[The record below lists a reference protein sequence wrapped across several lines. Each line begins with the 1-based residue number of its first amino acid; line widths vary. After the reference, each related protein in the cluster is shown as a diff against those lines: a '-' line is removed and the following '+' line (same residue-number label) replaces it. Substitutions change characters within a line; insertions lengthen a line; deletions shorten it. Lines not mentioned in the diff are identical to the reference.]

1 MKRHALLLSV
11 LAFTLHTG
19 AIAAVAAPAGP
30 LLVAHAANEEKK
42 EMPSIFFVGVYDV
55 YVTDRPWEAD
65 FKANVSPT
73 ASRHAVNA
81 RKSYEFRAQY
91 KIFIVDSVYAADF
104 TIHFVD

>member
-1 MKRHALLLSV
+1 MKRYALLLS
-11 LAFTLHTG
+11 LLTLTLRAG
-19 AIAAVAAPAGP
+19 SSAALAAPAGP
-30 LLVAHAANEEKK
+30 VLASAANEEKK
-42 EMPSIFFVGVYDV
+42 ELPSIFFVGVYDV

-73 ASRHAVNA
+73 PSRHAVNA